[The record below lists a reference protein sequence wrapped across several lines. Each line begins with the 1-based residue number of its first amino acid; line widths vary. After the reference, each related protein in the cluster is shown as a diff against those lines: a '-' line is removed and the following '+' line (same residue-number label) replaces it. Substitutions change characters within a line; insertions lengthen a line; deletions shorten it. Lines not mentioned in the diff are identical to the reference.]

1 MKGFCRVR
9 LRLKYYILYLF
20 VSGHQNWNKK
30 KKLSSKI
37 IIEKLLNGKYEKHL
51 AQQNT
56 VINIRTIENASRK
69 LDFLLTTAVIIF
81 LGVSSII
88 ILGTLNSCC
97 HQLVHNSLRFAS
109 FGPVIIF
116 RPVLITIH
124 EPSPSYLTQN
134 FRWISISW
142 DCPNYLDSTVAIKLW
157 KKIFLFHLETL
168 TSSQAFVDITWGKQ
182 MGNAT
187 ARHGKIF
194 PLF

>member
-69 LDFLLTTAVIIF
+69 LDFLLTTAVIILLKTLGSKVLYIGYTFF

-109 FGPVIIF
+109 FGPVIISSSTENYTWAKSFMPDPEFQVNQHKLRLFQLF
-116 RPVLITIH
+116 RFN
-124 EPSPSYLTQN
+124 SG
-134 FRWISISW
+134 
-142 DCPNYLDSTVAIKLW
+142 D
-157 KKIFLFHLETL
+157 
-168 TSSQAFVDITWGKQ
+168 
-182 MGNAT
+182 
-187 ARHGKIF
+187 
-194 PLF
+194 